1 MKSNR
6 KPLFVIAASTIILS
20 NLTILGNIAPAS
32 AYLLNFG
39 GGDKLP
45 VVEFPVNGNNLSF
58 VIDTSLDY
66 SVLNDT
72 AGKIAGLSD
81 TGEIADLGNNN
92 QSFIANKATGGTFIL
107 GSKTVPLTFF
117 VTDLPFLPSGVSG
130 VLGTDFF
137 TASGSDISLK
147 SSSLTINP
155 TFSIIR
161 VGNQKIPTVTLPVT
175 GTKGTESVTFLV
187 DTGAGITSISS
198 NDSKKIGLTNTGE
211 TVNLGGAASGKS
223 PIKSG
228 QLNAIGSQEF
238 TVTDSI
244 RLPKGI
250 SGVLGRNVIANV
262 DLKQNKVT
270 IEDLSG
276 SGATTT
282 TDINFVTT
290 EPVPEPLTMLGSMA
304 ALGYGVLLKRKY
316 SKNTES

>member
-6 KPLFVIAASTIILS
+6 KPFFVTAASTIILS

-72 AGKIAGLSD
+72 NANIAGLSD
-81 TGEIADLGNNN
+81 TGEIADLGSNN
-92 QSFIANKATGGTFIL
+92 QSFIANEATGGTFIL
-107 GSKTVPLTFF
+107 GSTTVPLTFF

-130 VLGTDFF
+130 VLGADFF
-137 TASGSDISLK
+137 TATGSDISLK
-147 SSSLTINP
+147 NSSLTINP
-155 TFSIIR
+155 TFDIIR
-161 VGNQKIPTVTLPVT
+161 VGNQKYPTVTLPVT
-175 GTKGTESVTFLV
+175 GSKGVENVTFLV
-187 DTGAGITSISS
+187 DTGATSTTISRANS
-198 NDSKKIGLTNTGE
+198 NKVGLTDTGE
-211 TVNLGGAASGKS
+211 SVTLGGAASGKA

-228 QLNAIGSQEF
+228 QLNGIGSQNF
-238 TVTDSI
+238 RVTDSI
-244 RLPKGI
+244 KLAKNI
-250 SGVLGRNVIANV
+250 AGVLGRDVITNV

-282 TDINFVTT
+282 TDIKFVTT
-290 EPVPEPLTMLGSMA
+290 EPVPEPLTMLGAMA
-304 ALGYGVLLKRKY
+304 ALGYGTLLKRKY
-316 SKNTES
+316 FKNTES